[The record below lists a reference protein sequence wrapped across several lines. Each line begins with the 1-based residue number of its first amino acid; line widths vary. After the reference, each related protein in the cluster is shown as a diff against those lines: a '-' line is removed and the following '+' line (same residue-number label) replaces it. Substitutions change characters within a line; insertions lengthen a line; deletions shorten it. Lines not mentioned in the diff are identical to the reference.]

1 MQQGSIN
8 VQTENIFPIIKKF
21 LYSDQDIFLR
31 ELVSNAV
38 DATKKLEVL
47 ANKGEVKGE
56 LGDTKI
62 EIIVDKEAKTLTIS
76 DKGIGM
82 TAEEIDKYINQIA
95 FSSAEE
101 FIEKFKGVD
110 DKAQIIGHFGLG
122 FYSAFMVADNVDII
136 TKSFKDA
143 PANKWSCDGSPNYTI
158 EVAEK
163 ADRGTDIVL
172 HINDES
178 LEFLEE
184 SKIKELLNKYCKF
197 LPVPIKFGTESYE
210 VATGEKDAEDKE
222 IMETKTKD
230 TIINNTHPAWI
241 KQPNELT
248 DEDYLNFYRELYP
261 MTEDPMFWIHLNVD
275 FPFKLTGI
283 LYFPKLKKT
292 FEVQKN
298 KIGLYSNQVFVTDNV
313 ENIVPEFLTMLHGVI
328 DSPDIPLNV
337 SRSYLQSDSNVK
349 KITGHIS
356 KKVSDKLVELFKSD
370 RKSYEDKWESLG
382 VFVKYGML
390 SDEKFFD
397 RTKGACLL
405 ENVDGEFNTIED
417 YKEKVKTLQTDK
429 NGKIIQ
435 LYTNDIEAQDAY
447 INNAKSKSYDVLKL
461 DALIDNHFMQQLEQK
476 ENDVQFKRV
485 DADTIDNLVEKD
497 EKVESVLS
505 KEEEETLKSAFE
517 TTIEDKDYTV
527 ELKALSPEDMPVQI
541 TQSEWLRR
549 MKEMQQMGG
558 GGMSFMGDMP
568 GGYNLVVNTNHALT
582 QKVLSNGESQKEQ
595 INQLFDLALL
605 GQGLLKGKKLT
616 AFINRNIKDM
626 SAQ

>member
-47 ANKGEVKGE
+47 AKKGEVKGD

-62 EIIVDKEAKTLTIS
+62 EIILDKDAKTLTIS

-143 PANKWSCDGSPNYTI
+143 PAHKWSCDGSPNYTI
-158 EVAEK
+158 EAAEK
-163 ADRGTDIVL
+163 EERGTDIVL
-172 HINDES
+172 HINEES
-178 LEFLEE
+178 VEFLDEF
-184 SKIKELLNKYCKF
+184 KIKELLNKYCKF
-197 LPVPIKFGTESYE
+197 LPIPIKFGTETYE
-210 VATGEKDAEDKE
+210 VATGEKDDDGKE
-222 IMETKTKD
+222 IMETKTRD

-241 KQPNELT
+241 KQPNELK

-292 FEVQKN
+292 YEVQKN

-356 KKVSDKLVELFKSD
+356 KKVSDKLVELFKND
-370 RKSYEDKWESLG
+370 RKSYEEKWESLG

-390 SDEKFFD
+390 SDDKFFD
-397 RTKGACLL
+397 RTKAACLV
-405 ENVDGEFNTIED
+405 ENVEGEFNTIED
-417 YKEKVKTLQTDK
+417 YKEKVKELQTDK
-429 NGKIIQ
+429 NGKTIL
-435 LYTNDIEAQDAY
+435 LYTNNVEAQDAY
-447 INNAKSKSYDVLKL
+447 IASAKSKSYDVLKL

-476 ENDVQFKRV
+476 DTDIQFKRV

-505 KEEEETLKSAFE
+505 KDDEEKLKNAFE
-517 TTIEDKDYTV
+517 TSIEDKNFTI
-527 ELKALSPEDMPVQI
+527 ELKALSPEDLPVQI

-549 MKEMQQMGG
+549 MKEMQQIS
-558 GGMSFMGDMP
+558 GGMNFMGDMP
-568 GGYNLVVNTNHALT
+568 GGYNLVVNTNHPLAQKILNNNET
-582 QKVLSNGESQKEQ
+582 QNEQ

-605 GQGLLKGKKLT
+605 SQGLLKGKKLT
-616 AFINRNIKDM
+616 EFITKSMNEMTAK
-626 SAQ
+626 

>member
-1 MQQGSIN
+1 MQKGSIN
-8 VQTENIFPIIKKF
+8 VQSENIFPIIKKF

-38 DATKKLEVL
+38 DATQKLILLSKKGDI
-47 ANKGEVKGE
+47 KGD
-56 LGDTKI
+56 LGSNQI
-62 EIIVDKEAKTLTIS
+62 EIKLDKEAKTLTIS

-101 FIEKFKGVD
+101 FIEKFKGMD

-136 TKSFKDA
+136 TKSYKDA
-143 PANKWSCDGSPNYTI
+143 PANKWTCDGSPNYELE
-158 EVAEK
+158 EVEK
-163 ADRGTDIVL
+163 AERGTDIVL

-184 SKIKELLNKYCKF
+184 AKIRTLLNKYCKF
-197 LPVPIKFGTESYE
+197 LPIPIKFGEESYE
-210 VATGEKDAEDKE
+210 VATGEKDEDGKD
-222 IMETKTKD
+222 IMESKTKD
-230 TIINNTHPAWI
+230 AIINNVAPAWV
-241 KQPNELT
+241 KSPSELT

-261 MTEDPMFWIHLNVD
+261 MSEDPMFWIHLNVD

-292 FEVQKN
+292 YEIQKN

-356 KKVSDKLVELFKSD
+356 KKVSDKLTELFKKD
-370 RKSYEDKWESLG
+370 RKGFEDKWESLG

-397 RTKGACLL
+397 RTKSACLL
-405 ENVDGEFNTIED
+405 ENVDGEFATLEE
-417 YKEKVKTLQTDK
+417 YKEKIKTLQTDK
-429 NGKIIQ
+429 DGKIVH
-435 LYTNDIEAQDAY
+435 LYTSDSEAQDAY
-447 INNAKSKSYDVLKL
+447 ISNAKSKSYDVLKL
-461 DALIDNHFMQQLEQK
+461 DALIDNHFIQQLESK
-476 ENDVQFKRV
+476 ESDCVFKRV
-485 DADTIDNLVEKD
+485 DADTLDKLVEKD
-497 EKVESVLS
+497 EKLDSVLS
-505 KEEEETLKSAFE
+505 KEEEETLQKAFQE
-517 TTIEDKDYTV
+517 NITDKTVTI
-527 ELKALSPEDMPVQI
+527 ELKALSPDDMPVQI
-541 TQSEWLRR
+541 TQSEWMRR

-558 GGMSFMGDMP
+558 GMPFMGDFP
-568 GGYNLVVNTNHALT
+568 GGLNLVVNTNHPLAQNILNN
-582 QKVLSNGESQKEQ
+582 KDSQSEKIQ
-595 INQLFDLALL
+595 HLYDLALL
-605 GQGLLKGKKLT
+605 GQGMLKGKKLT
-616 AFINRNIKDM
+616 DFIQRNVREM
-626 SAQ
+626 VS